1 MICRIFASMRKIIIA
16 ILLCTTGIFQYLQA
30 DAQEKISEN
39 LEIDHT
45 IHDFGEI
52 MLEDGPVSC
61 SFNVKNIGDKPAVIY
76 NVVSSCGC
84 TDVKWTREPLRPG
97 QIGKIDVTYSN
108 DEGAYPFDKNLT
120 VYFSDVKRPVILK
133 VRGISMEKKKPLE
146 EIYTIRYG
154 NLALKESS
162 LKCGNMEQ
170 GGSRTELTHVA
181 NLSDKAIKVDFTD
194 VSEHLEISVSPNP
207 IPAGSTAQ
215 MTYKLTASRD
225 LWGKQWYDATPVVNG
240 KPCLNEEG
248 KPISI
253 WGFTKEN
260 FDNLTQEEK
269 QRGPRP
275 TFENSTYSFGKIRQ
289 GETVHANFTFRN
301 DGKDCF
307 CIYKVDIN
315 APKWSHSTI
324 KSAAQG
330 EEVTFRV
337 HLDTEGLPKGETLA
351 IVTLTTNS
359 PLRPIVNLFIA
370 GWIE

>member
-1 MICRIFASMRKIIIA
+1 MRRIIVA
-16 ILLCTTGIFQYLQA
+16 ILICSAYMIPYMPAG
-30 DAQEKISEN
+30 AQEKISEN

-52 MLEDGPVSC
+52 MIEDGPVSC
-61 SFNVKNIGDKPAVIY
+61 SFIVRNTGEKPAVIY

-97 QIGKIDVTYSN
+97 QSGKIDVTYSN

-133 VRGISMEKKKPLE
+133 VRGVSVEKKKPLDE
-146 EIYTIRYG
+146 VYKIRYG
-154 NLALKESS
+154 SLGLKEAS

-170 GGSRTELTHVA
+170 GGSRTELTYVA
-181 NLSDKAIKVDFTD
+181 NLSDKPIDVDFQD
-194 VSEHLEISVSPNP
+194 VSDHLEISVSPNP

-240 KPCLNEEG
+240 KAFLNDEG

-260 FDNLTQEEK
+260 FDNLTHEEK

-289 GETVHANFTFRN
+289 GETIHAEFSFRN
-301 DGKDCF
+301 DGKECF
-307 CIYKVDIN
+307 CVYKVDIN
-315 APKWSHSTI
+315 APKWSHSKI
-324 KSAAQG
+324 KAAAQG
-330 EEVTFRV
+330 EEVGFRV
-337 HLDTEGLPKGETLA
+337 HLDTNSLPKGETLA